1 MTYSVS
7 TIGCLQS
14 VLSTQPLEFTT
25 LLDQGVQEHTTH
37 LNEKYKQ
44 FSTDYEELY
53 RMVMDMK
60 SQVGGTCV
68 PSYWPHSPG
77 DYQPPPLAPLIF

>member
-1 MTYSVS
+1 MTHSIL

-14 VLSTQPLEFTT
+14 ILSTQSLEFTT

-44 FSTDYEELY
+44 FFADYEELY
-53 RMVMDMK
+53 RMVMDIK
-60 SQVGGTCV
+60 S
-68 PSYWPHSPG
+68 
-77 DYQPPPLAPLIF
+77 